1 MDDLI
6 PIIDICGKK
15 TLEYICDCLGLFN
28 RGVKKI
34 CVRSIGGNILKGVQ
48 IAQILKKEFGIR
60 VEGSN
65 IETVQFRFDDNEQP
79 SVFNSSCEKIIL
91 RNDLEQKKLD
101 LYNYGY
107 PKSEFVDFPIY
118 HLLLDYQLARNKELK
133 ILRYDGTPLVT
144 MVDQGTKVKFKRNV
158 DFKKEIE
165 RDDEEERQDNRIF
178 YGIRNVFYRSGL
190 LLPKEWRKIA
200 KKLSEFDDII
210 IGIDTNILYNCS
222 LSEYLISSLSLID
235 LKEYSHTPNWVLF
248 IIPSAVMHEIEESAN
263 IRDKR
268 GFLKYEGRMGF
279 RALQEIIELSQ
290 CTDMPGISLMIVG
303 ETNPILDTR
312 VELQGLREDIWKRE
326 ISEEKDISRNKKKL
340 HMTRSMKSSSG
351 DMIIRDQFKEF
362 LRQINFHK
370 GTYFLT
376 ADKSN
381 VALARTEGLHP
392 IYFPLSFG
400 FYLNNPEISFYK
412 INTKG
417 GETIEFRV
425 PIGKLIYEMAVEF
438 GNIRVKFGDK
448 EIKIRCDSRGET
460 LDYWIC
466 RSLRIK
472 QEDFNKLL
480 SEEFIG
486 IFDLN
491 IVANTWKKL
500 INRLVGLE
508 EIG

>member
-1 MDDLI
+1 MNDLI

-48 IAQILKKEFGIR
+48 IAQILQKEFGISL
-60 VEGSN
+60 EGSN

-91 RNDLEQKKLD
+91 RNDLERKKLD
-101 LYNYGY
+101 LYNHRY
-107 PKSEFVDFPIY
+107 PKSGFIDFPIY

-133 ILRYDGTPLVT
+133 IFRYDNTPLVT
-144 MVDQGTKVKFKRNV
+144 IADQGAKVAFKRNV

-165 RDDEEERQDNRIF
+165 RYDEEERQDNRIF
-178 YGIRNVFYRSGL
+178 YGIRNVFYRCGL

-210 IGIDTNILYNCS
+210 IGIDTNILYN
-222 LSEYLISSLSLID
+222 
-235 LKEYSHTPNWVLF
+235 F
-248 IIPSAVMHEIEESAN
+248 PSAVMHEIEESAN

-303 ETNPILDTR
+303 EANPILDTR
-312 VELQGLREDIWKRE
+312 VELQGLRDDIWKRE
-326 ISEEKDISRNKKKL
+326 ISEEKDISSNKKKL

-362 LRQINFHK
+362 LKQINFHK

-400 FYLNNPEISFYK
+400 FYLNNPEISPYK
-412 INTKG
+412 INIRD
-417 GETIEFRV
+417 EEAIELRV

-448 EIKIRCDSRGET
+448 EIEIRCDSRGET
-460 LDYWIC
+460 LDHWIC

-491 IVANTWKKL
+491 IVADTWKKL
-500 INRLVGLE
+500 VDRLVGLE